1 MKKLCFLLIIG
12 ILISLACEDSNP
24 IESSNGEDAKYYP
37 LAVGN
42 EWVYGRDGTMSLSG
56 TQIATITGA
65 CTTEIT
71 GTSTHSDEFEVFIQ
85 EYTVTDTIAMYG
97 DTIYTDSTFTTY
109 VRVTDDGLY
118 GYAHL
123 TDTDSSWV
131 IPFPLQNGAT
141 WDFSD
146 DPPMT
151 ASILSMSANV
161 TVTAGSFDNCLE
173 MQLIWSDSGN
183 IVTSTSDFAKNIG
196 KLRNVYV
203 QSYQSST
210 TTITDDLESYTIN

>member
-1 MKKLCFLLIIG
+1 MRKLLFLLMVG
-12 ILISLACEDSNP
+12 ILLLLSCDDSNP
-24 IESSNGEDAKYYP
+24 IGSSTGEDAKYYP

-42 EWVYGRDGTMSLSG
+42 EWVYGRDGTMFLSG
-56 TQIATITGA
+56 TQIATITGV

-71 GTSTHSDEFEVFIQ
+71 GTATHSDKFEVFVQ
-85 EYTVTDTIAMYG
+85 EYAVTDTIEMYG
-97 DTIYTDSTFTTY
+97 DTVITDSTFTTY

-123 TDTDSSWV
+123 TDSDSSWV

-141 WDFSD
+141 WDFSSE
-146 DPPMT
+146 PPMT
-151 ASILSMSANV
+151 ASILTMSASV
-161 TVTAGSFDNCLE
+161 TVIAGYFENCLE

-183 IVTSTSDFAKNIG
+183 MVINTSDFAKNIG